1 MQTVQAVG
9 VIVGV
14 TYPVKVLLV
23 VLHAGGQGVIRNPR
37 GGKAGP
43 VGVAGGA
50 DAVEGQG

>member
-23 VLHAGGQGVIRNPR
+23 VLNIGGQVVIGNP
-37 GGKAGP
+37 GGGEAGP
-43 VGVAGGA
+43 VGVARGA